1 MPDSS
6 SIASHIYSPNR
17 LVVVYNTDMADSDN
31 KSPDDSQ
38 EPNST
43 EAASAAGAASASGVV
58 DPVDTAASETA
69 TDTASA
75 AAVATDATPASTSAD
90 SLTSAAPSAAQ
101 GSKRLSR
108 SRNILLVSVLLV
120 ATFALGLVWFCY
132 QYLLPVIYQPAA
144 ALTPAT
150 EINTADSHEQ
160 GTIPL
165 TVQYEH
171 SAIPDLSKLFGKT
184 SDEAL
189 ATLGQGWS
197 ITKDADTT
205 QEPPAE
211 GAEPIDSAIKRIVT
225 LSYTPTIL
233 SVEGGS
239 FEEGDAGYSEV
250 QGRLPI
256 ATIYLSMNAEGKVI
270 EVYFVADI
278 DLFETVYLDF
288 DTLLST
294 GWFLSSAL
302 QDSGV
307 APRDYN
313 YRPPDFSQTA
323 SYDYPESPNRR
334 VIKQSAIFSGR
345 VDAEGLPSA
354 WAVTVTY
361 EFMTPVDN
369 PSLVK
374 ASRRVIHIRLS

>member
-1 MPDSS
+1 MNRNSS
-6 SIASHIYSPNR
+6 NTASYICSPNR
-17 LVVVYNTDMADSDN
+17 LVVVYNTDMVDSDN

-38 EPNST
+38 ESNST
-43 EAASAAGAASASGVV
+43 EAASAAGVADPVDIAAASA
-58 DPVDTAASETA
+58 T
-69 TDTASA
+69 
-75 AAVATDATPASTSAD
+75 ATDATPTSTSAN
-90 SLTSAAPSAAQ
+90 SPAAPAVAK

-108 SRNILLVSVLLV
+108 SRNLLLVSVFLV
-120 ATFALGLVWFCY
+120 AAFALGLVWFCY

-144 ALTPAT
+144 SLTPAT

-165 TVQYEH
+165 TVQYEYLT
-171 SAIPDLSKLFGKT
+171 IPDLTKLFGKT

-205 QEPPAE
+205 QEPSAE
-211 GAEPIDSAIKRIVT
+211 GEEPIDSAIKRIVT
-225 LSYTPTIL
+225 LGYTPTIL

-239 FEEGDAGYSEV
+239 FEEGDTGYAEV
-250 QGRLPI
+250 QGLLPI
-256 ATIYLSMNAEGKVI
+256 ATIYLSMNAEGKVV

-369 PSLVK
+369 PSLAK